1 MQFFRQPRSQS
12 VLGSATHPDCTEVKS
27 VTRDVSVVLA
37 TYNRAPLLRDTLGA
51 FEQQRCPNI
60 SWEVVP
66 DADSSL
72 HKVILRSE
80 N

>member
-1 MQFFRQPRSQS
+1 M
-12 VLGSATHPDCTEVKS
+12 
-27 VTRDVSVVLA
+27 TRDVSVVLA